1 MKQSKSLNVFAVW
14 ISVTISVCGS
24 RLVSGLDPNSM
35 GFLDPYPDP
44 VTINK
49 INVADPDP
57 GSDAF
62 LTPGPD
68 PGYRIGFFPDPG
80 SQPHIF

>member
-1 MKQSKSLNVFAVW
+1 M
-14 ISVTISVCGS
+14 
-24 RLVSGLDPNSM
+24 SGLDPNSM

-49 INVADPDP
+49 ISVADPDP

-68 PGYRIGFFPDPG
+68 PGYRIGFFFG
-80 SQPHIF
+80 SRIPTPYFLELSVVSDKFLCKNSSIIL